1 MSVEQF
7 QNDLLICFST
17 NDPTMQ
23 NAAQTAN
30 QYTEMMKAG
39 QLTSAEYTEL
49 MLDVQRMANIDQNMA
64 ILEAKE
70 RLNTAING
78 LIKLASLV

>member
-7 QNDLLICFST
+7 QNELLICFST

-49 MLDVQRMANIDQNMA
+49 MLDIQRMANIDENMA